1 MLKIR
6 EIFADAQK
14 QMFSPKTTL
23 HIVMWSL
30 LFIFLAIFDL
40 RFEGFS
46 IVITLKNVIAEIILL
61 AVLYYLNAQILIP
74 DFLAK
79 DKLLKFFSFLG
90 LLTLGI
96 SLLKILLHF
105 ANTKNSPTKD
115 AAYVNNNL
123 GHQFFEF
130 FMAAGIFTIIKIVSD
145 WVVQTRRKSELE
157 TRAFQSELNLLK
169 SQINPHFLFNTLN
182 SLYALTLKKSDVAP
196 EIVLRLSEMMRYML
210 YECNIPLVPVSKEV
224 DYIRNY
230 LYLEKIRHAKI
241 DVNFEVETEDEHLE
255 VAPLIFMAFIENAFK
270 HGAGNHIHAGHV
282 TINLKTQAEQLY
294 LTVENSRAEQTPM
307 SNNVLVKSGGV
318 GLVNV
323 KRRLHLLYPNK
334 HTLKVDE
341 TPHTYTVQ
349 LWLDLAKM
357 PVVQLYEPAALNT
370 RRVQKVKIKHGLHG
384 WHG

>member
-1 MLKIR
+1 MQR
-6 EIFADAQK
+6 VRDIFIEAQK

-30 LFIFLAIFDL
+30 AFVFLVIFDL

-46 IVITLKNVIAEIILL
+46 LVVTLKNVVADIVLL
-61 AVLYYLNAQILIP
+61 AVLYYVNSQILIP

-79 DKLLKFFSFLG
+79 DKLFKFFSFLG
-90 LLTLGI
+90 LLTLSV

-105 ANTKNSPTKD
+105 ANTKNIRLPNSE
-115 AAYVNNNL
+115 YVNHNL

-130 FMAAGIFTIIKIVSD
+130 FIAAGLFTIIKIVSD
-145 WVVQTRRKSELE
+145 WVVQTKRKSELE

-182 SLYALTLKKSDVAP
+182 SLYALTLKKSEVAP

-224 DYIRNY
+224 DYIKNY

-241 DVNFEVETEDEHLE
+241 DVNFDVDVENDHLE

-270 HGAGNHIHAGHV
+270 HGAGNHIHAGHI
-282 TINLKTQAEQLY
+282 TIQLKTQMEQLY

-318 GLVNV
+318 GMVNV
-323 KRRLHLLYPNK
+323 KRRLQLLYPNK
-334 HTLKVDE
+334 HSLKIDE

-349 LWLDLAKM
+349 LWLNLSNTKMINAFEANTLLA
-357 PVVQLYEPAALNT
+357 PS
-370 RRVQKVKIKHGLHG
+370 VQKMKILR
-384 WHG
+384 